1 MNTLFAILPKLFLN
15 PFSCSYRSEATCSSL
30 PPIASK
36 TGLAKF
42 KNPQSWLCSLGCTTR
57 TTSKMP
63 SNSSL
68 RLSQLKSTMSFPRKF
83 QVTEIFLHEDFNH
96 TTRLNDI
103 ALLKTSKFQF
113 PKRGPRKCK
122 SITANFDGQMSWSWI
137 HSTFHS
143 KMYFSLFKIKSA
155 NSGHFVLILCFF
167 WKGEQVDLFTFPPA
181 CLPSQGQSFS
191 RSDGLVAGVKIS
203 CHTAIIF
210 MTQRK

>member
-1 MNTLFAILPKLFLN
+1 MNCKLQKKLTPFLQFFPN
-15 PFSCSYRSEATCSSL
+15 CFWTPFPAPTYRSEATCSSL

-63 SNSSL
+63 SNPSL
-68 RLSQLKSTMSFPRKF
+68 RLSQLKLTISFPRKF
-83 QVTEIFLHEDFNH
+83 KVTEIFLHEDFNH

-155 NSGHFVLILCFF
+155 NSGHFVLIALR
-167 WKGEQVDLFTFPPA
+167 ELHSYT
-181 CLPSQGQSFS
+181 L
-191 RSDGLVAGVKIS
+191 
-203 CHTAIIF
+203 
-210 MTQRK
+210 